1 MTKIAVIL
9 GHPDPSGN
17 HLCHAL
23 ANAYVD
29 GALAAGHEVEQV
41 DVGQLDF
48 PILRSQKDWEKGDES
63 TPKDLK
69 KAQQAIVGADHLF
82 VIYPLWLGTLPALLK
97 AFLEQVFR
105 PGIALSYDEGFP
117 KPLLTGKSARI
128 VVTMGMPAFAYRW
141 YFFAH
146 GLKNLER
153 SILGIAGIKPVRST
167 LFGMV
172 ESVSDDKRLGWMAKM
187 NALGRKAK

>member
-1 MTKIAVIL
+1 MSKIAVIQ
-9 GHPDPSGN
+9 GHPDASGN

-29 GALAAGHEVEQV
+29 GALAAGHEVEQI
-41 DVGQLDF
+41 DVGHLDF
-48 PILRSQKDWEKGDES
+48 PILRSQKDWEKGDEN
-63 TPKDLK
+63 TPADLK
-69 KAQQAIVGADHLF
+69 EAQRTIVWADHLF

-167 LFGMV
+167 LLGMV

>member
-1 MTKIAVIL
+1 MSKIAVIQ
-9 GHPDPSGN
+9 GHPDASGN
-17 HLCHAL
+17 RLCHAL
-23 ANAYVD
+23 ASAYVE
-29 GALAAGHEVEQV
+29 GALAAGHEIEQV
-41 DVGQLDF
+41 DVGQLNF
-48 PILRSQKDWEKGDES
+48 PILRSQEDWEKGHDR
-63 TPKDLK
+63 TPEDLQE
-69 KAQQAIVGADHLF
+69 AQRAIVEADHLF
-82 VIYPLWLGTLPALLK
+82 LIYPLWLGTSPALFK

-117 KPLLTGKSARI
+117 KPLLKGKSARI
-128 VVTMGMPAFAYRW
+128 VVTMGMPAIAYRW

-153 SILGIAGIKPVRST
+153 SILGIAGLKPVRHT

-172 ESVSDDKRLGWMAKM
+172 ESVSNEKRLGWMAKM